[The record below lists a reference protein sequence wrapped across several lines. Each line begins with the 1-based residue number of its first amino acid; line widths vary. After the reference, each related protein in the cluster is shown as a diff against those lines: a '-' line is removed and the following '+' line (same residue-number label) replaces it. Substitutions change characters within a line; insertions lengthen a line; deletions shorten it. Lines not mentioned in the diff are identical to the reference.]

1 MTTVH
6 SYTSDQKL
14 VDLPHSDLRR
24 ARAAAENIIPTT
36 TGAAA
41 AVGKVIPAL
50 AGKLTGIS
58 LRVPTATVSITDFVC
73 QVEKTVTKE
82 QVNAVL
88 KNASETSLKNILGF
102 SDEPLVSHDYVGD
115 PRSGIVDS
123 ICTDVLEDHM
133 IKILS
138 WYDNEWGYSSRIA
151 QLTDFIRTKL
161 L

>member
-1 MTTVH
+1 MIVMGVNENQYDTNKHQVVSNASCTTNSLAPIAKVLHEEYGIKCGFMTTVH

-73 QVEKTVTKE
+73 QVEKRL
-82 QVNAVL
+82 Q
-88 KNASETSLKNILGF
+88 KNK
-102 SDEPLVSHDYVGD
+102 
-115 PRSGIVDS
+115 
-123 ICTDVLEDHM
+123 
-133 IKILS
+133 
-138 WYDNEWGYSSRIA
+138 
-151 QLTDFIRTKL
+151 
-161 L
+161 

>member
-1 MTTVH
+1 M
-6 SYTSDQKL
+6 
-14 VDLPHSDLRR
+14 PGR
-24 ARAAAENIIPTT
+24 
-36 TGAAA
+36 
-41 AVGKVIPAL
+41 
-50 AGKLTGIS
+50 
-58 LRVPTATVSITDFVC
+58 
-73 QVEKTVTKE
+73 KTVTKE

-151 QLTDFIRTKL
+151 QLTEFYSNKTSVMKTIRDIDIHTL
-161 L
+161 